1 MPKGIRS
8 LANGGPSNPFGGP
21 AITGGGGITPIKMQ
35 AAQVRFPTARGP
47 VRRAPEPTTKEILG
61 PLLGFGANSLLS
73 GLGGLF
79 GKDEPETADEYL
91 KSIGVEDAAIE
102 DKSLLS
108 ERDKAQYDAY
118 RIYGAPTEKDGFG
131 LDEIANLAIA
141 SQMGRGG
148 PGYIKGVLDSKKS
161 TETDRLNTQVK
172 RQAFLN
178 TSLAPVSLQHLKVQ
192 NRNDGSVMIAN
203 YNSKK
208 GILTDTNGN
217 ELNSDDYAPQIENK
231 LYGNYEDINMTKS
244 SGIST
249 PVMGYVDGLTQ
260 RLMVYDPDHP
270 ETKSD
275 GFRDASLNYADGRPS
290 SFVKAANLTTQTLAA
305 SVNDPDFDA
314 YAKQLGTYRDQDAN
328 SISMINAALPAI
340 QIFDEGIKDPKKAP
354 STFVAGM
361 LNIGNNINQNF
372 KQIAALSSGTDLD
385 GYFALDDA
393 EDDGGYG
400 RGGSGQASKRIYYAY
415 NVTPDGELINGER
428 QYSEAQLKEIAEAE
442 RIFEVSTG
450 INIADQFSGLS
461 GFLGDMAYANIRVRG
476 VLLGLAY
483 QAAAAN
489 GQTGRTL
496 SDKDLAYHLEM
507 VGFGQSSDPQTQK
520 DILIDFIDTVID
532 SADDKIRVNLPKEI
546 LPANELISDQRYQ
559 GQTSTYYLPDQ
570 IGVDEGGRP
579 IYNWQAGPSSYNYR
593 PFKDRYSGM
602 PSYDKWLTLD
612 SPGRRLKEGR
622 DQKER
627 ISRGG
632 FDKFGTRRRPGY

>member
-1 MPKGIRS
+1 MAEGIRT
-8 LANGGPSNPFGGP
+8 LAFPTFGGEK
-21 AITGGGGITPIKMQ
+21 TGGITPIKMNP
-35 AAQVRFPTARGP
+35 AQIRFPTARGP
-47 VRRAPEPTTKEILG
+47 ARRAPEPEITEILG
-61 PLLGFGANSLLS
+61 PLLGFGADALLG

-79 GKDEPETADEYL
+79 GRSEKEKDAEYL
-91 KSIGVEDAAIE
+91 SSLENIE
-102 DKSLLS
+102 DKDL
-108 ERDKAQYDAY
+108 RKAQEQAY
-118 RIYGAPTEKDGFG
+118 AVYGRPTEKDGFG

-148 PGYIKGVLDSKKS
+148 PGFIKGVLESKKAI
-161 TETDRLNTQVK
+161 ETDRLNTQVK

-178 TSLAPVSLQHLKVQ
+178 ASLAPVSLQHLKVQ
-192 NRNDGSVMIAN
+192 NRNDGSVMIAS
-203 YNSKK
+203 YDPKK
-208 GILTDTNGN
+208 GILLGTDGN

-231 LYGNYEDINMTKS
+231 LYGNYEDINVTKS

-260 RLMVYDPDHP
+260 LLMVYDPDHP
-270 ETKSD
+270 EAKSN
-275 GFRDASLNYADGRPS
+275 GFRDASLDYADGRPS

-400 RGGSGQASKRIYYAY
+400 RGGSGQAAKRMYYAY

-450 INIADQFSGLS
+450 VSIVNEFSGLS
-461 GFLGDMAYANIRVRG
+461 GFLGDCN
-476 VLLGLAY
+476 
-483 QAAAAN
+483 
-489 GQTGRTL
+489 
-496 SDKDLAYHLEM
+496 
-507 VGFGQSSDPQTQK
+507 
-520 DILIDFIDTVID
+520 
-532 SADDKIRVNLPKEI
+532 
-546 LPANELISDQRYQ
+546 
-559 GQTSTYYLPDQ
+559 
-570 IGVDEGGRP
+570 
-579 IYNWQAGPSSYNYR
+579 
-593 PFKDRYSGM
+593 
-602 PSYDKWLTLD
+602 
-612 SPGRRLKEGR
+612 
-622 DQKER
+622 
-627 ISRGG
+627 
-632 FDKFGTRRRPGY
+632 